1 MSNEQIER
9 IKEML
14 MMIPTK
20 MCRNMDQR
28 FSNNILKGIS
38 TEIAKHHFMILRIL
52 LEKEKFFVTEIV
64 QTLGITKSQMT
75 SSIDKLL
82 KLGYVIRW
90 PDTSDRRKIYVSITK
105 DGKKITEKINLRMK
119 EQFYQDIKTMSAE
132 ELNDLEKGLKVLR
145 KLCSSCE

>member
-1 MSNEQIER
+1 MHNDQIDR
-9 IKEML
+9 IEEML

-20 MCRNMDQR
+20 MCRNMDHR
-28 FSNNILKGIS
+28 FSNVILKGIS
-38 TEIAKHHFMILRIL
+38 SEIAKHHFMILRIL
-52 LEKEKFFVTEIV
+52 FEKEKFFVTEIV

-105 DGKKITEKINLRMK
+105 DGKEITEKINLRMK